1 VPYPR
6 AAAVVPG
13 PVALARVK
21 PFDLVSMPSEVVNA
35 LRVLPVM
42 AERLDE
48 VAKHTA
54 DLAPVL
60 ESIEGVRHDTSVLH
74 GVNDSTSTMDE
85 RMQTIEDAMPALVE
99 VQQRLTDLPE
109 TIDRL
114 ATLMERLLA
123 SMDRLDDQIG
133 TLHTS
138 IEPVGRLADRMPGR
152 SRD

>member
-1 VPYPR
+1 MPYPC

-21 PFDLVSMPSEVVNA
+21 PFDLMSMPAELVNA

-48 VAKHTA
+48 IAEHTA
-54 DLAPVL
+54 DLAPVRD
-60 ESIEGVRHDTSVLH
+60 SIEGVRHDTSVLH
-74 GVNDSTSTMDE
+74 GVNDATSTMDE
-85 RMQTIEDAMPALVE
+85 RMRTIEDAMPALVE

-123 SMDRLDDQIG
+123 SMDRLDAQIG

-138 IEPVGRLADRMPGR
+138 IEPVGRLADRMPGG